1 VKKIEIPKI
10 PFEKIGALKK
20 VHRILIFTA
29 TFLLLMV
36 GFYFL
41 IYSPKSEEIARLEGE
56 LSKVQ
61 GELTQAKI
69 QASNLP
75 KLEKELNDAK
85 IELKKAMRLLPD
97 KKELPQLLDGITSAG
112 KLAGLEF
119 LLFQPGKEVTKGFYA
134 EIPVVIKVNGLYHDV
149 AVFFDKVSKL
159 PRIVNISDVKIK
171 SEDRGD
177 SNILTTS
184 CIAKTYRF
192 IEGSDA
198 ASEKTKK

>member
-1 VKKIEIPKI
+1 MKKIEIPKI

-20 VHRILIFTA
+20 VHRVLICTA

-41 IYSPKSEEIARLEGE
+41 IYSPKSKEIARLEGE

-61 GELTQAKI
+61 GELMQAKI

-119 LLFQPGKEVTKGFYA
+119 LLFQPSKEVNKGFYA
-134 EIPVVIKVNGLYHDV
+134 EIPVVMKVTGLYHDV

-159 PRIVNISDVKIK
+159 PRIVNIADVKIK

-198 ASEKTKK
+198 SSERTKK

>member
-1 VKKIEIPKI
+1 VNKIEIPKVA
-10 PFEKIGALKK
+10 FEKTGALKK
-20 VHRILIFTA
+20 VHRILICA
-29 TFLLLMV
+29 VTFLLLTV

-41 IYSPKSEEIARLEGE
+41 IYSPKSEEIVRLEGE
-56 LSKVQ
+56 LSKIQ

-69 QASNLP
+69 QAKNLP
-75 KLEKELNDAK
+75 KLEKELKDAK
-85 IELKKAMRLLPD
+85 IELKKALRLLPD

-119 LLFQPGKEVTKGFYA
+119 LLFQPGKEVNKGFYA

-159 PRIVNISDVKIK
+159 PRIVNISDVKIR
-171 SEDRGD
+171 SENRDD

-192 IEGSDA
+192 IEGADV
-198 ASEKTKK
+198 ASKKTNK

>member
-1 VKKIEIPKI
+1 
-10 PFEKIGALKK
+10 
-20 VHRILIFTA
+20 
-29 TFLLLMV
+29 M
-36 GFYFL
+36 
-41 IYSPKSEEIARLEGE
+41 
-56 LSKVQ
+56 
-61 GELTQAKI
+61 
-69 QASNLP
+69 
-75 KLEKELNDAK
+75 EKELNDAK

-112 KLAGLEF
+112 KLAGLDF
-119 LLFQPGKEVTKGFYA
+119 LLFQPGKEVNKGFYA
-134 EIPVVIKVNGLYHDV
+134 EIPVVIKVTGLYHDV

-159 PRIVNISDVKIK
+159 PRIVNIGEVKIK

-198 ASEKTKK
+198 ASKKTNK